1 MTQPIT
7 CLFLQPGFYNVSKYQ
22 VTFSRKQDSQACLS
36 PLSLGNPKDVIT
48 RTFTSEELQDVKYIC
63 IQ

>member
-7 CLFLQPGFYNVSKYQ
+7 CLFLQPGFYNVSKFQ
-22 VTFSRKQDSQACLS
+22 VTFLRKQDSQACLN
-36 PLSLGNPKDVIT
+36 PLNIGNPEDVIT
-48 RTFTSEELQDVKYIC
+48 RTFTSEGLQDVKYIC